1 MNLLKRVVR
10 LMTSAVLLTAAASA
24 QQGEGPINPVQP
36 KGMAPEQIVQKV
48 AENEA
53 AFKKAWERYTYRQ
66 DIKVQTRD
74 GNTVDGEYRLV
85 QDVLFDDQGRRI
97 EKVLFAPQNTLQRI
111 SMSPED
117 HHDLR
122 NLMGFVF
129 TPEELPEY
137 NVLYVGQQRVDELDT
152 YIFDVAPKKIEKGK
166 RYFQGRIWV
175 DQQDLQ
181 AVKTKGRAVPDIRG
195 KNNENLF
202 PEFTSYREQVD
213 KKYWFPTYV
222 RADDTLKFSAQ
233 EVDIRI
239 IVKYENYKQFGS
251 DVKIVY
257 EGEEVQRTP
266 EAKEQEQPK

>member
-1 MNLLKRVVR
+1 MNIHLRSVCLLALV
-10 LMTSAVLLTAAASA
+10 VLLGGLAAA
-24 QQGEGPINPVQP
+24 QRGESPIDPAQP
-36 KGMAPEQIVQKV
+36 KGITPEQIVQKV

-53 AFKKAWERYTYRQ
+53 AFKQAWERYTYRQ
-66 DIKVQTRD
+66 EIKVQTLD
-74 GNTVDGEYRLV
+74 GGSVDGEYRLV
-85 QDVLFDDQGRRI
+85 QDVLFDDRGRRI
-97 EKVLFAPQNTLQRI
+97 EKVLFAPQSTLQRI
-111 SMSPED
+111 GMTPED

-137 NVLYVGQQRVDELDT
+137 NALYVGQQRVDELDT
-152 YIFDVAPKKIEKGK
+152 YVFDVAPKKIEKGK

-181 AVKTKGRAVPDIRG
+181 AVKTKGRAVPDIREKSG
-195 KNNENLF
+195 ENLF
-202 PEFTSYREQVD
+202 PEFTSYREQID

-222 RADDTLKFSAQ
+222 RADDTLQFSNQ

-239 IVKYENYKQFGS
+239 IVKYENYKQFGA

-257 EGEEVQRTP
+257 EGEEVPREQQG
-266 EAKEQEQPK
+266 KEQEQPR